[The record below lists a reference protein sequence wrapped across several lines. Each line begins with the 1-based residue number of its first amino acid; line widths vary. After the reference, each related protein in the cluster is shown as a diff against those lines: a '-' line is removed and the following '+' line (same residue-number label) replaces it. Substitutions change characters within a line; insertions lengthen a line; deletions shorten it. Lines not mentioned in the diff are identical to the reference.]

1 MVFKIC
7 GRERNGT
14 LSKRIPKHTLLLHC
28 LPLPGLPPSP
38 PATRKCSSAHGP
50 LRTHPFPSLP
60 SQVPLLSCLPSGY
73 CPHPR
78 SPDFSAISHQTWGR
92 SGSCLL
98 RTQVVMQNAITWV
111 PPPKRCK
118 QPTFLKFR
126 GWLLSRWDIKL
137 WVPAHTKAPCIL
149 CSISPSSPVPLC
161 PRSPD
166 IDVVERWGEG
176 GLKGPGGPVRRRA
189 IIHGAGPGDRCRHH
203 AIVSK

>member
-1 MVFKIC
+1 MELYQRGFP
-7 GRERNGT
+7 NT
-14 LSKRIPKHTLLLHC
+14 HC
-28 LPLPGLPPSP
+28 CTIACHYLAFHPHFQLPGNV
-38 PATRKCSSAHGP
+38 HGA

-78 SPDFSAISHQTWGR
+78 NPDFSAISHQTRGR

-98 RTQVVMQNAITWV
+98 RTQVVMQKCYNLGI
-111 PPPKRCK
+111 PPPKRRCK
-118 QPTFLKFR
+118 QPTFLKFG

-137 WVPAHTKAPCIL
+137 WVPAPIKAPCIL
-149 CSISPSSPVPLC
+149 CSISPSSLAPLC

-176 GLKGPGGPVRRRA
+176 DLKGPGGPVKRSA

-203 AIVSK
+203 AIASE